1 MTPSPIAAVDLV
13 RRIRDEQ
20 AAALAGKSRAEQIQ
34 FFRHASEGAR
44 EEAQRWE
51 AAHPSA
57 ARGS

>member
-1 MTPSPIAAVDLV
+1 LV
-13 RRIRDEQ
+13 RRVRDEH

-34 FFRHASEGAR
+34 FFRHAGEAAR